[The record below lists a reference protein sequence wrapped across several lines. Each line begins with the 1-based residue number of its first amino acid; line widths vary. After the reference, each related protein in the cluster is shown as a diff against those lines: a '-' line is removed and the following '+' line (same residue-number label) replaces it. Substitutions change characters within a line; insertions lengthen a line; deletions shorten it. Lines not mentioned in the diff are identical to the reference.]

1 MSAEL
6 ERYVVIACDVPQAA
20 TYGIIGTVTWGC
32 VAMVVSA
39 AVFVAASVGVRS
51 GHAPGLWSGLL
62 ALSGAGVAA
71 AGLLVQG
78 DADTASW
85 IVAPPVGAVLAVV
98 HARALFATGG
108 PFRT

>member
-1 MSAEL
+1 MSAAL
-6 ERYVVIACDVPQAA
+6 ERYVVIACGVPQAA
-20 TYGIIGTVTWGC
+20 TYGIIRTVTW
-32 VAMVVSA
+32 VAMAVSA

-51 GHAPGLWSGLL
+51 GRAPGLWSGLL

-85 IVAPPVGAVLAVV
+85 IVAPPVGAVLALV